1 MCGTIKRARNG
12 FFIRFAVIA
21 SVWGE
26 NVIGVLFTVYIYF
39 KGGRVAY
46 THAATMV
53 RAKLTGAWAK
63 KRGRERA

>member
-1 MCGTIKRARNG
+1 VSFLR
-12 FFIRFAVIA
+12 
-21 SVWGE
+21 
-26 NVIGVLFTVYIYF
+26 YIYF

-46 THAATMV
+46 THAAAMV